1 MEALRSALAKF
12 KKSSFCIFKPALP
25 QAAQPSYY
33 RNNKKNSKDALL
45 LRELIKDTLLFIEVE
60 EKKALAPG
68 GFELG
73 ISRLRDHRYNH
84 FANTTTLTLTVA
96 LALGVNLCLDLILSV
111 ALCHKPSMFPKA
123 YWHA

>member
-68 GFELG
+68 GFELR
-73 ISRLRDHRYNH
+73 ISRLREHRYNH
-84 FANTTTLTLTVA
+84 FANTTA
-96 LALGVNLCLDLILSV
+96 LIHTIALGVNLCLDLILSV

-123 YWHA
+123 Y